1 MTEPSSAAGQPDP
14 VPAPGLAAI
23 AVLGLLRGYKL
34 LLSPLL
40 AGSCRFQPSCSAYMS
55 EAVRIHGA
63 VRGTWLGVRRLT
75 RCLPFGG
82 FGIDPVPHKH

>member
-1 MTEPSSAAGQPDP
+1 
-14 VPAPGLAAI
+14 
-23 AVLGLLRGYKL
+23 
-34 LLSPLL
+34 
-40 AGSCRFQPSCSAYMS
+40 MS